1 MQRLFCRNDLVDSHA
16 TAQSRKLCFWNEHFL
31 SKESQCF
38 CLYCDLRCCND
49 YYMKKICSTRSFHL
63 AQQFFSSSLYAKR
76 CLSLTKL
83 CFHFH
88 DVHDKQQRE
97 SCDEILKNV
106 FQCFRVTTGFI
117 EFSRGPFQI
126 ITSVTHSSKI
136 AFLAHIRRDTNPCKT
151 LAVITMVTLC
161 AIEASLVASSVHAS
175 LRQFPYRR

>member
-1 MQRLFCRNDLVDSHA
+1 MQRRFCQNDLVDSHA
-16 TAQSRKLCFWNEHFL
+16 TAQSRKRCFWNEHFL
-31 SKESQCF
+31 LKESQCF

-106 FQCFRVTTGFI
+106 FQCFRVTTGFYRIFARAISDNYERYALI
-117 EFSRGPFQI
+117 ENRLFG
-126 ITSVTHSSKI
+126 THQER
-136 AFLAHIRRDTNPCKT
+136 H
-151 LAVITMVTLC
+151 
-161 AIEASLVASSVHAS
+161 
-175 LRQFPYRR
+175 